1 MEKIMEIKTTL
12 NKPATERDKEMPSYM
27 GVKGS
32 GVKNGAQFLESLRDD
47 RVIFYKGERVK
58 DVTTHPVF
66 SKMAHKI
73 AETYDKQ
80 HDADYQGRMSFVD
93 EDGVR
98 CSNSYLAPDT
108 TEKLEARRSNTE
120 VWVKDAMGMLGRLP
134 DFVASM
140 TVGIYDIRHE
150 LAELNP
156 DLGNNAENYLKYA
169 RQNDL
174 CLSHGLHD
182 PCMDKSLRPAEDPD
196 RCVRVVKER
205 DDGIIV
211 RGARFNTFGLFSNEI
226 MICPTYGFKEE
237 EKEFAIWFTVPCD
250 APGLSQIARE
260 GYGGRNPLDHPASAV
275 YDEVDSLIV
284 FDDVFIPWE
293 RVFLY
298 REPLKANQLFRSRV
312 MHWASFAGGSLTIL
326 RMQVLCAIAEML
338 AKTSGVIKRPEVV
351 AKLGEMCTFTGAI
364 NSSFELATI
373 KAVKTPA
380 GNYKPALSPE
390 RRSLTTMVSERFI
403 ELVEHIGTSSLIFL
417 PTAEDWDNPEIKEY
431 LDVYMRGKDSSPL
444 DRHKLCKFA
453 WDLTGDGFGS
463 RQQMYER
470 LHSGDPNVM
479 VANAWRNTDLS
490 HARKLIS
497 EFLNLE
503 GDY

>member
-1 MEKIMEIKTTL
+1 MDIKTTL
-12 NKPATERDKEMPSYM
+12 DKPAVERDNEIPLYKDI
-27 GVKGS
+27 KGK
-32 GVKNGAQFLESLRDD
+32 GVKNGADFLESLRDD
-47 RVIFYKGERVK
+47 RVVYYKGERVK
-58 DVTTHPVF
+58 DVTTHPAF
-66 SKMAHKI
+66 EKMARKI
-73 AETYDKQ
+73 AQTYDKQ
-80 HDADYQGRMSFVD
+80 HDPEYQDTMSFID

-98 CSNSYLAPDT
+98 CSYSYAIPDT
-108 TEKLEARRSNTE
+108 KEALAGRRGNTE

-140 TVGIYDIRHE
+140 TVGVYDQRHE
-150 LAELNP
+150 LAKLNP
-156 DLGNNAENYLKYA
+156 ELAKNAEKYLKYA

-182 PCMDKSLRPAEDPD
+182 PCMDKSLRPTEDPD

-237 EKEFAIWFTVPCD
+237 EKEFAIWFTVPCN

-260 GYGGRNPLDHPASAV
+260 SYGGRNPLDHPASAV

-298 REPLKANQLFRSRV
+298 REPLKANQLFRSGV
-312 MHWASFAGGSLTIL
+312 MNWASFAGGSLSIL
-326 RMQVLCAIAEML
+326 RMEILCAIAEML
-338 AKTSGVIKRPEVV
+338 AKTSGIIKRPEVI
-351 AKLGEMCTFTGAI
+351 AKLGEMCTYTGAI
-364 NSSFELATI
+364 KSSFELSML
-373 KAVKTPA
+373 KAGKTPA

-403 ELVEHIGTSSLIFL
+403 ELIEHIGTSSLIFL
-417 PTAEDWDNPEIKEY
+417 PTGEDWDNPEIREY

-453 WDLTGDGFGS
+453 WDISGDGFGA

-497 EFLNLE
+497 EFLELDGE
-503 GDY
+503 Y